1 MELVEPSVLAYNLT
15 VMEIDTMGKT
25 KQAVDVNKSNVM
37 NSNSNIDTTT
47 PPPTLTEEQQQSI
60 ADGIKFDGLKIG
72 GKARDTMELI
82 AKQIAETTDNSA
94 VADAIALIMNV
105 AKDSGVVANG
115 GTRSTNA
122 DDSPQMV
129 IYRTEFAEL
138 CKKHCKQIFVDV
150 LDADGKVVMVK
161 NKRKQLLVSDGG
173 FTVDAHGNRQYYFI
187 DANGIKRFPKSYI
200 KAEKKDTSA
209 DDKVTDAELIAE
221 AEAEVITN

>member
-1 MELVEPSVLAYNLT
+1 
-15 VMEIDTMGKT
+15 MEIHTMSKK

-47 PPPTLTEEQQQSI
+47 PLPTLTDEQQQAI

-94 VADAIALIMNV
+94 VSDAIALIMNV

-129 IYRTEFAEL
+129 IFRTTL
-138 CKKHCKQIFVDV
+138 
-150 LDADGKVVMVK
+150 
-161 NKRKQLLVSDGG
+161 
-173 FTVDAHGNRQYYFI
+173 
-187 DANGIKRFPKSYI
+187 
-200 KAEKKDTSA
+200 
-209 DDKVTDAELIAE
+209 
-221 AEAEVITN
+221 